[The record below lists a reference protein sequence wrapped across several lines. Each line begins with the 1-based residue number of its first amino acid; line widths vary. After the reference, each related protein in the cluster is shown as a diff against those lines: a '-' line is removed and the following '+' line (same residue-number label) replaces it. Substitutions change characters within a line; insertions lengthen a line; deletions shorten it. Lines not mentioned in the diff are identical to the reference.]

1 MSVTR
6 SRLDAQTRDGVR
18 LSIERL
24 RGSDPH
30 AGAVV
35 LLHGLGANGRM
46 FLIEGASLAL
56 YLAELGFDCFVP
68 DLRGAGHSERPAAGF
83 DLDTYLEQDLPTILD
98 TALRASG
105 QPSVSWVGLSM
116 GGLLMFMYGIEHPD
130 VKVQRLVTVGSALDY
145 RLGRNVYRDLLRL
158 RPLAGRLRVLPFD
171 ALARALAPVAG
182 VGPALPHEAMNFN
195 RSNVE
200 RSVCREVMRSAFSPV
215 PIALFDSL
223 ATAFS
228 EQGFSRAGGRIVYL
242 PRASAL
248 RMPTLLL
255 AGNRDPQSPP
265 EAVAATY
272 ELLASVRDKRVVFF
286 GKEHGQAD
294 DYGHLDLVLGKRAPT
309 EVWPQIAA
317 FLAATRDAAPR
328 RADGRASAE

>member
-1 MSVTR
+1 MSVMR
-6 SRLDAQTRDGVR
+6 SRLDAQTGDGVR

-24 RGSDPH
+24 RGDDPQ

-56 YLAELGFDCFVP
+56 HLAELGFDCFVP
-68 DLRGAGHSERPAAGF
+68 DLRGAGHSERPSAGF
-83 DLDTYLEQDLPTILD
+83 GLDDYLEHDLPAILE

-105 QPSVSWVGLSM
+105 QPSVSWIGLSM

-145 RLGRNVYRDLLRL
+145 RPGRNVYRDLLRL
-158 RPLAGRLRVLPFD
+158 RPLAGPLRELPFD
-171 ALARALAPVAG
+171 RLARALAPVAG

-200 RSVCREVMRSAFSPV
+200 RDVCREVMRSAFSPV

-242 PRASAL
+242 SRASVL

-255 AGNRDPQSPP
+255 AGSRDPQCPP
-265 EAVAATY
+265 QAVAATF
-272 ELLASVRDKRVVFF
+272 ELLGSVQDKRVLYF
-286 GKEHGQAD
+286 GKAHGHAD

-309 EVWPQIAA
+309 EVWPEIAA
-317 FLAATRDAAPR
+317 FLGARQDAAAKQQP
-328 RADGRASAE
+328 GWTS